1 MDLSGAIDD
10 RRAIA
15 RRPHFARTGRMV
27 GAFAMGAHESV
38 DRIITDHLGTGREFV
53 DADLVE
59 GRLGE
64 NLAR

>member
-1 MDLSGAIDD
+1 
-10 RRAIA
+10 
-15 RRPHFARTGRMV
+15 MV
-27 GAFAMGAHESV
+27 GAFAVGAHESV